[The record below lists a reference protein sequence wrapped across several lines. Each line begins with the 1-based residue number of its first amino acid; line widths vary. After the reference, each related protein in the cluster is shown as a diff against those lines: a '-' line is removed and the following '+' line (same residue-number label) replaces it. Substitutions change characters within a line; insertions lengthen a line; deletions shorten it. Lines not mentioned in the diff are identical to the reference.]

1 LDHKKFLSFSA
12 LGFIAFALMA
22 HPAIAQPNPAP
33 QQSAVDGTAKPTDAA
48 SLQKVPAF
56 GLRRVEFLSADSISH
71 FRYVDTAPGQVSARD
86 LYYKFSTRVQFN
98 LAGDGS
104 TYLQA
109 RGESGRSFAASYD
122 YTGIGKHDAYWSF
135 NLKSLYLG
143 QKIGK
148 RFEMQAGGVEFDRG
162 AGSEATYADNDGWL
176 EGYRLMYSPQHHN
189 FPDKVS
195 PTVDTS
201 VILRN
206 PTCSAGSTGWEMK
219 TTFRWRP

>member
-1 LDHKKFLSFSA
+1 MT
-12 LGFIAFALMA
+12 FAAIA
-22 HPAIAQPNPAP
+22 HPAAAQSAMNS
-33 QQSAVDGTAKPTDAA
+33 QQSAVVGNPKPADSNSEPNTG
-48 SLQKVPAF
+48 F
-56 GLRRVEFLSADSISH
+56 MLRRVQFLSADSVSH

-122 YTGIGKHDAYWSF
+122 YTGLGKHDAYWSF

-148 RFEMQAGGVEFDRG
+148 HFEAQAGGVEFDRG
-162 AGSEATYADNDGWL
+162 AGTEATYADNDGWL
-176 EGYRLMYSPQHHN
+176 EGYRLIYAPKHPN

-195 PTVDTS
+195 
-201 VILRN
+201 
-206 PTCSAGSTGWEMK
+206 AGRL
-219 TTFRWRP
+219 RWRFRTAQCVQPVPPDG